1 VLEWLFVWSEVQTC
15 IWPSWCHCHSLSF
28 ASVKSG
34 PVLPFWYRLTR
45 VVPDKGPLNG
55 YMLIYSRQAAS
66 QHVNAI
72 QMPFNYDVMWVQDSW
87 QVLSNVQHIKQYKLQ
102 RKDYLAIAICD
113 EDPLICH
120 GRHPPPQLEM
130 FSTTMPSI
138 GGSSTNFPSSSSWKP
153 SNISHAH
160 AHTRLTA
167 LFHGLPGWVSTRK
180 IKPVWIL
187 LKQETVWAV
196 ASAGPY
202 ASLQLS
208 PDKWPSQHL
217 TTTGQMPFLPPNQQ
231 RQSTEGNILHRQ
243 Q

>member
-1 VLEWLFVWSEVQTC
+1 
-15 IWPSWCHCHSLSF
+15 
-28 ASVKSG
+28 
-34 PVLPFWYRLTR
+34 
-45 VVPDKGPLNG
+45 
-55 YMLIYSRQAAS
+55 
-66 QHVNAI
+66 
-72 QMPFNYDVMWVQDSW
+72 MWVQDSW
-87 QVLSNVQHIKQYKLQ
+87 QLLSNVRHIKQYKLQ

-120 GRHPPPQLEM
+120 GRHPPPQLAM

-187 LKQETVWAV
+187 LKQETVCGRGISWAICKSATRSRQMTKPATHHDRPDAFPTTQPT
-196 ASAGPY
+196 AS
-202 ASLQLS
+202 
-208 PDKWPSQHL
+208 KHWRQHFTQTAIIL
-217 TTTGQMPFLPPNQQ
+217 LATG
-231 RQSTEGNILHRQ
+231 I
-243 Q
+243 